1 MQILLHCVCNICV
14 SLNLSLTI
22 NSAALS
28 FYLCYII
35 ILMEL
40 QNTLKQL
47 QCHIEKMGSLAVAYS
62 GGVDSTFLLKVT
74 HDVLQDR
81 AIAVTARSSTYP
93 ERELNDAAEFT
104 RITGIKHIVIQS
116 EELEIEGFTNNP
128 PNRCYL
134 CKYELFSKIKEVAQ
148 KYNIKHIAEGSNI
161 DDLGDYRPGMQA
173 IKELGIISPLKDV
186 GFGKDAIRKLS
197 KQMGLPTWDKQ
208 SFACLASRFPY
219 GDKITPE
226 KLTMVDRAEQ
236 YLLDL
241 GFKQVRVRHHGDT
254 ARIEVAEAERLKFFD
269 LELMDNV
276 YKQFQK
282 IGFAYTAL
290 DLKGYRTG
298 SMNEVID
305 TRQNILK

>member
-1 MQILLHCVCNICV
+1 
-14 SLNLSLTI
+14 
-22 NSAALS
+22 
-28 FYLCYII
+28 LCYII
-35 ILMEL
+35 ILMRL

-47 QCHIEKMGSLAVAYS
+47 KCHIEKMGSLAVAYS
-62 GGVDSTFLLKVT
+62 GGVDSTFLLKIA

-93 ERELNDAAEFT
+93 EREFKEAAEFT
-104 RITGIKHIVIQS
+104 RSAGIKHIIIQS
-116 EELEIEGFTNNP
+116 EELDIEGFTANP

-134 CKYELFSKIKEVAQ
+134 CKYELFSKIKEVAG
-148 KYNIKHIAEGSNI
+148 KYGIKHIAEGSNI
-161 DDLGDYRPGMQA
+161 DDLDDYRPGMQA

-186 GFGKDAIRKLS
+186 GLGKDAIRKLS
-197 KQMGLPTWDKQ
+197 KQMELPTWDKQ

-219 GDKITPE
+219 GEKITQK
-226 KLTMVDRAEQ
+226 KLAMVDRAEQ
-236 YLLDL
+236 YLLNL

-254 ARIEVAEAERLKFFD
+254 ARIEVAGKERLKFFD
-269 LELMDNV
+269 LELMDNI

-282 IGFAYTAL
+282 IGFAYTSL

-305 TRQNILK
+305 TRQDILK

>member
-1 MQILLHCVCNICV
+1 MEVQNI
-14 SLNLSLTI
+14 
-22 NSAALS
+22 
-28 FYLCYII
+28 
-35 ILMEL
+35 
-40 QNTLKQL
+40 LKQL
-47 QCHIEKMGSLAVAYS
+47 KCHIEKMGSLAVAYS
-62 GGVDSTFLLKVT
+62 GGVDSTFLLKIA

-93 ERELNDAAEFT
+93 EREFKEAEEFT
-104 RITGIKHIVIQS
+104 LSAGIKHIIIRS

-134 CKYELFSKIKEVAQ
+134 CKYELFSKIKKVAE
-148 KYNIKHIAEGSNI
+148 KYSIKHIAEGSNI
-161 DDLGDYRPGMQA
+161 DDLNDYRPGMQA
-173 IKELGIISPLKDV
+173 IKELGIISPLKDA

-197 KQMGLPTWDKQ
+197 QQMGLPTWDKQ

-219 GDKITPE
+219 GEKITQE
-226 KLTMVDRAEQ
+226 RLAMVDRAEQ

-276 YKQFQK
+276 YKQFK
-282 IGFAYTAL
+282 EIGFAYTAL

-298 SMNEVID
+298 SMNEVINTQQD
-305 TRQNILK
+305 INK

>member
-28 FYLCYII
+28 FCLCYII
-35 ILMEL
+35 ILMRL
-40 QNTLKQL
+40 QNILKQL
-47 QCHIEKMGSLAVAYS
+47 QCHIKKMSSLAVAYS
-62 GGVDSTFLLKVT
+62 GGVDSTFLLKIA

-93 ERELNDAAEFT
+93 EREFKEAAEFT
-104 RITGIKHIVIQS
+104 RSAGIKHIIIQS
-116 EELEIEGFTNNP
+116 EELDIEGFTANP

-134 CKYELFSKIKEVAQ
+134 CKYELFSKIKEVAE
-148 KYNIKHIAEGSNI
+148 KHRIQYIAEGSNI

-173 IKELGIISPLKDV
+173 IKELGIISPLKDASL
-186 GFGKDAIRKLS
+186 GKDAIRKLS
-197 KQMGLPTWDKQ
+197 KQMGLPTWDKPT
-208 SFACLASRFPY
+208 FACLASRFPY
-219 GDKITPE
+219 GEKITRK
-226 KLTMVDRAEQ
+226 KLAMVDRAEQ
-236 YLLDL
+236 YLLNL

-276 YKQFQK
+276 YKQFHP
-282 IGFAYTAL
+282 GNWFCVYCFRPERL
-290 DLKGYRTG
+290 PH
-298 SMNEVID
+298 
-305 TRQNILK
+305 RQHERSD

>member
-1 MQILLHCVCNICV
+1 MKI
-14 SLNLSLTI
+14 S
-22 NSAALS
+22 
-28 FYLCYII
+28 
-35 ILMEL
+35 MEL
-40 QNTLKQL
+40 QDALKRL
-47 QCHIEKMGSLAVAYS
+47 ECHIEKMGSLAVAYS
-62 GGVDSTFLLKVT
+62 GGVDSTFLLKVA

-81 AIAVTARSSTYP
+81 VIAVTARSSTYP
-93 ERELNDAAEFT
+93 EREFEEAAEFA
-104 RITGIKHIVIQS
+104 RSAGIKHIVIQS

-134 CKYELFSKIKEVAQ
+134 CKYELFSKIKEVAE
-148 KYNIKHIAEGSNI
+148 KYRIRYIVEGSNI

-173 IKELGIISPLKDV
+173 IKELGIISPLKDA
-186 GFGKDAIRKLS
+186 GLGKDAIRKLS
-197 KQMGLPTWDKQ
+197 KQMGLPTWDK
-208 SFACLASRFPY
+208 SAFACLASRFPY
-219 GDKITPE
+219 GVKITRD
-226 KLTMVDRAEQ
+226 KLAMVDRAEQ
-236 YLLDL
+236 YLLNL

-269 LELMDNV
+269 LELMENI

-305 TRQNILK
+305 TQQNILK